1 MAGLRITGLATGMDI
16 DSIVKDMVRAQR
28 IPYDKM
34 GQKKQTLEWKRDN
47 YREMNTLLFS
57 LREETLKMRL
67 TSTFLTKTATSSNES
82 KISAS
87 SEPTAGNA
95 SYTFNKVDRL
105 ASAAT
110 NASEVAISKAGG
122 KIDPKASIYSLQ
134 DKFAAGA
141 ITNWKTT
148 AGDGY
153 TENVKVTKASK
164 TAKLSQLSGG
174 TIDASSVANQTINI
188 KNVDDTI
195 VESFTI
201 TTDKSELENL
211 APGKA
216 YLNTETGQLT
226 FGKEVAE
233 GTSFDLSYK
242 YTQKDTFSVS
252 TAKKEF
258 NLSNAGIANLS
269 SIKVTAY
276 QKNADGTINKD
287 TNGNALIDNAKTK
300 TYVTGDF
307 TYDATSEKY
316 TSSDGK
322 LTVDGATGNLLFT
335 DDVEQGSKIE
345 AEYSYKFFEMK
356 MSSHTSKGQ
365 VTESFKINGGDSI
378 NSVLDKISKSG
389 LGVNAFY
396 DEYAD
401 KVTVTRT
408 ETGDYNANVYETD
421 GTTITTR
428 NAEISFM
435 NDPFLK
441 NILQLH
447 GRNEKGGEDAKF
459 TLNGLETGRH
469 SNTFTVNGV
478 NFTLKDVSDSPIT
491 IGTKT
496 DTDKVFENIK
506 SFIDKYNETIDKV
519 NKKIGEEYYREFTPL
534 TKEQRD
540 SMSEDEIKMWEEK
553 AKSGLLRRDQKL
565 SSGLDKLRS
574 DFYASVNFQGDSQY
588 KQLSAIG
595 ITTTNLYN
603 VNKGKLEINEAKL
616 KEAINN
622 DPEGIYNLFAADS
635 ENYSDKGIARRLRDS
650 LTTTMQSIE
659 ETAGNDLKT
668 NSQFTIGKNLDDLN
682 TRMKDF
688 EGRLKQLEDRYYKQ
702 FNAMEQAIQKM
713 NQQSSY
719 MMQQL
724 GMAMQQ

>member
-28 IPYDKM
+28 IPFDKM

-67 TSTFLTKTATSSNES
+67 TSTFLTKTATSSNDS
-82 KISAS
+82 KILAS
-87 SEPTAGNA
+87 SDPTAGNA
-95 SYTFNKVDRL
+95 SFTFNKVDRL

-110 NASEVAISKAGG
+110 NASEVAISASGG
-122 KIDPKASIYSLQ
+122 KIDPKASVYSLQ
-134 DKFAAGA
+134 DKFAGGA

-148 AGDGY
+148 NGDGY
-153 TENVKVTKASK
+153 TETVKVAKASK
-164 TAKLSQLSGG
+164 TVGLSQLSGG
-174 TIDASSVANQTINI
+174 TIQSITNSGNEVQV
-188 KNVDDTI
+188 KNGDKT
-195 VESFTI
+195 ETFTI
-201 TTDKSELENL
+201 TTDKSKLDNL
-211 APGKA
+211 AA
-216 YLNTETGQLT
+216 NEVYVNTDTGQLT
-226 FGKEVAE
+226 FGKELAA
-233 GTSFDLSYK
+233 GSSFNLSYK
-242 YTQKDTFSVS
+242 YNQKDTLTAS

-258 NLSNAGIANLS
+258 NLTNAGIANVE
-269 SIKVTAY
+269 KFTVTTY
-276 QKNADGTINKD
+276 EKNADGTIKKNSSGNSIVKQVYTYTKD
-287 TNGNALIDNAKTK
+287 ADGKYKSSPADNEVTIDEKT
-300 TYVTGDF
+300 
-307 TYDATSEKY
+307 
-316 TSSDGK
+316 GK
-322 LTVDGATGNLLFT
+322 LTFDKDL
-335 DDVEQGSKIE
+335 EQGAKIE

-365 VTESFKINGGDSI
+365 VTESFKINAGNSF

-408 ETGDYNANVYETD
+408 ETGDYNANVYGAD

-447 GRNEKGGEDAKF
+447 GRNEQGGEDAKF

-534 TKEQRD
+534 TQEQRD
-540 SMSEDEIKMWEEK
+540 AMSEDEIKMWEEK

-622 DPEGIYNLFAADS
+622 DPEGIYKLFAADS
-635 ENYSDKGIARRLRDS
+635 ETYSEKGIARRLRDS

>member
-28 IPYDKM
+28 IPFDKM

-67 TSTFLTKTATSSNES
+67 TSTYLTKTATSSNDS

-87 SEPTAGNA
+87 SDPTAGNA

-110 NASEVAISKAGG
+110 NASEIAISKAGG
-122 KIDPKASIYSLQ
+122 KIDPKASVYSLQ
-134 DKFAAGA
+134 DKFAGSMDASE
-141 ITNWKTT
+141 WKTT
-148 AGDGY
+148 DGNGY
-153 TENVKVTKASK
+153 KETVKVTKASK
-164 TAKLSQLSGG
+164 TISLSQLSGG
-174 TIDASSVANQTINI
+174 IIDSSSVSGTEIQIINGDKTNGDKFKVI
-188 KNVDDTI
+188 
-195 VESFTI
+195 
-201 TTDKSELENL
+201 TDKSKLDDLKEDEVFV
-211 APGKA
+211 
-216 YLNTETGQLT
+216 NTETGQLT
-226 FGKEVAE
+226 FGKELAA
-233 GTSFDLSYK
+233 GSSFDLSYK
-242 YTQKDTFSVS
+242 YNKKDTLTAS

-258 NLSNAGIANLS
+258 NLSNAGIANVQS
-269 SIKVTAY
+269 FTVTTY
-276 QKNADGTINKD
+276 EKNADGTIKKNSSGNSIVKQVYTYTKD
-287 TNGNALIDNAKTK
+287 ADGKYKSSPADNEVTIDENT
-300 TYVTGDF
+300 
-307 TYDATSEKY
+307 
-316 TSSDGK
+316 GK
-322 LTVDGATGNLLFT
+322 LTFDKDL
-335 DDVEQGSKIE
+335 EQGAKIE

-365 VTESFKINGGDSI
+365 VTESFKINAGDSF

-408 ETGDYNANVYETD
+408 ETGDYNANVYGAD

-447 GRNEKGGEDAKF
+447 GRNEKGGDDAKF

-478 NFTLKDVSDSPIT
+478 NFTLKDVSNSPIT

-565 SSGLDKLRS
+565 SNGLDKLRS

-622 DPEGIYNLFAADS
+622 DPEGIYKLFAADS
-635 ENYSDKGIARRLRDS
+635 ENYSEKGIARRLRDS